1 MRFLMFNHH
10 QDCLLYLWKAFQ
22 QLGIETHVASG
33 ELAKQLGFPV
43 GGISGNRFRI
53 ANEFFTPE
61 QVYPDFKSITFSND
75 WNGYDKYVSIIP
87 NDLFGEKTWWDC
99 QMQSELKA
107 FGHLNILKTCN
118 HPDAKKFGFEFCPNW
133 VPHQPKLIQ
142 KKYITQ
148 IISLPAMV
156 EETGELMHLKYNGY
170 DVKIVGSQLCPDGFE
185 RDHNLLP
192 YTSLLVHNKK
202 VGINCYAVCKALDT
216 GIPVYMERSTKEL
229 IGFGDLPDE
238 LFLFKEDMTIQEA
251 FVKSQSMD
259 NDKIRET
266 YRGIYS
272 LDRTVKA
279 VESLISKSTIQP
291 ETIHDYHLSNC
302 EIPSD
307 INRHLP
313 VLLEYAKKCETICE
327 MGVRKGVSTWTFL
340 NARPKKLVSYDIE
353 YSQDLEQH
361 KKYAKKEN
369 IDYEY
374 RISDVLKTEIEE
386 YDFVFID
393 TWHTYTQ
400 LRKELKLHAQKA
412 RKYLGFHDVFTFGHS
427 GEDGRDMGLVPAIM
441 EFLQNNKEWKIGYYT
456 HENNGLLI
464 LEK

>member
-1 MRFLMFNHH
+1 MFNHH
-10 QDCLLYLWKAFQ
+10 QDCLLYLLKAFQ
-22 QLGIETHVASG
+22 QLGIEIHVASG
-33 ELAKQLGFPV
+33 ELTKQLGFPP
-43 GGISGNRFRI
+43 GGIVGNKFRI

-61 QVYPDFKSITFSND
+61 QVYPDFKNIVFSND

-87 NDLFGEKTWWDC
+87 NDLFKEKTWWDC

-107 FGHLNILKTCN
+107 FGHLDVLKTCN
-118 HPDAKKFGFEFCPNW
+118 HPDALKFGFQFCPNW
-133 VPHQPKLIQ
+133 VPYQPELKQ

-185 RDHNLLP
+185 RDYDLLP

-238 LFLFKEDMTIQEA
+238 LFLFKEDMNIKQA
-251 FVKSQSMD
+251 FLKSQSMD
-259 NDKIRET
+259 NTKIQDT
-266 YRGIYS
+266 YRGIYT
-272 LDRTVKA
+272 LERTVNA
-279 VESLISKSTIQP
+279 VNQILSKQLPVP
-291 ETIHDYHLSNC
+291 ETCLEYHLINC
-302 EIPSD
+302 KKQSD
-307 INRHLP
+307 INQHLP
-313 VLLEYAKKCETICE
+313 VLLDYAKKCKTICE

-340 NARPKKLVSYDIE
+340 SAKPQKLVSYDIE
-353 YSQDLEQH
+353 YSQELEKH
-361 KKYAKKEN
+361 KDYAKKEKIN
-369 IDYEY
+369 YEY
-374 RISDVLKTEIEE
+374 RISDVLKTEIDE

-393 TWHTYTQ
+393 TWHTYSQ
-400 LRKELKLHAQKA
+400 LKQELELHAKKA
-412 RKYLGFHDVFTFGHS
+412 GKYLGFHDVYSFGHT
-427 GEDGRDMGLVPAIM
+427 GEDGKDMGLIPAILQ
-441 EFLQNNKEWKIGYYT
+441 FLSENKEWKISYYT
-456 HENNGLLI
+456 PENNGLLI